1 MEVEE
6 DSVYK
11 EDTDCLLESIRGT
24 IRPTTMKYFRN
35 LRVVGVDSQEI
46 TLYESNEVI
55 RDWLITKYQDYLS
68 EISGGKVV
76 KFVGV
81 G

>member
-1 MEVEE
+1 
-6 DSVYK
+6 
-11 EDTDCLLESIRGT
+11 
-24 IRPTTMKYFRN
+24 MKYFRN
-35 LRVVGVDSQEI
+35 LRVVGLDSQEI